1 MRKLVCTV
9 AAIVLSAGLVSL
21 VSRAMADDGNASD
34 RSQASNASVPLALPS
49 GFSEKKF
56 NDSGIRSEFAT
67 VTQDALTTDHYSSF
81 INDLVDE
88 DRTRLQD
95 DKKRDV
101 ADING
106 KINVIRKF
114 WKDKYGKDFSIDRSA
129 FTPEAVAIVTG
140 EVSDVAQA
148 VQNWPLDARTG
159 RPMQPSGEAVTAR
172 AAEAGKTGGGR
183 VNLDKGR
190 DVAIARFA
198 ASHNLPEI
206 TVSMVHE
213 LPAQWRFDIP
223 KDRTGQ
229 QIHNDLL
236 NQLNFIATHSEDWP
250 SDVND
255 SYRMVAHRVLLSLYG
270 VDANMRPDHKT

>member
-106 KINVIRKF
+106 TINVIRKF

>member
-1 MRKLVCTV
+1 MRAFVPAL
-9 AAIVLSAGLVSL
+9 AAIVLSAGLIGL
-21 VSRAMADDGNASD
+21 VSSATADDRSASD
-34 RSQASNASVPLALPS
+34 RDRASNASVPLALPP
-49 GFSEKKF
+49 GFAEKKF
-56 NDSGIRSEFAT
+56 SDSGIRSELAT
-67 VTQDALTTDHYSSF
+67 VTNDALAISKYGSF

-88 DRTRLQD
+88 DRTRLQNEKD
-95 DKKRDV
+95 RDV
-101 ADING
+101 ADLNG

-114 WKDKYGKDFSIDRSA
+114 WKDKYGKDFDAGKDA
-129 FTPEAVAIVTG
+129 FTPEAVAVVTG

-159 RPMQPSGEAVTAR
+159 RPMQQSGEAVTAR
-172 AAEAGKTGGGR
+172 AAEAGKSGGGK

-198 ASHNLPEI
+198 ASHGEPEL
-206 TVSMVHE
+206 TLSMVHE

-223 KDRTGQ
+223 KSRTGD

-236 NQLNFIATHSEDWP
+236 NHLNFIATHSENWP

-255 SYRMVAHRVLLSLYG
+255 GYRMVAHHVLMALYG
-270 VDANMRPDHKT
+270 VDANMKGHGT